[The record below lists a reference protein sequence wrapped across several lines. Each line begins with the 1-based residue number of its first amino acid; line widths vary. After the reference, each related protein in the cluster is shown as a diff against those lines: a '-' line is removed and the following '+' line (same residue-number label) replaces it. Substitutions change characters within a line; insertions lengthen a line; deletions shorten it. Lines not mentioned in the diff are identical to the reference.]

1 MFRKKDN
8 FLRLLMLLIYWV
20 NLIFYDIF
28 IHIPVIFQKEQ
39 SIWTTFI
46 KLFLK
51 NNLGEE
57 TREISQWLSSL
68 KTNKSMGMFVFACMY
83 VCACPVSTEARM
95 HLIPSNWSY
104 SYKVPC
110 GCWELNLG
118 PLQEQQV
125 MHCEPSLQPWLRALA
140 VQSWGQELRS
150 STRVATWASHTCL

>member
-57 TREISQWLSSL
+57 TREISQ
-68 KTNKSMGMFVFACMY
+68 
-83 VCACPVSTEARM
+83 
-95 HLIPSNWSY
+95 
-104 SYKVPC
+104 
-110 GCWELNLG
+110 
-118 PLQEQQV
+118 
-125 MHCEPSLQPWLRALA
+125 
-140 VQSWGQELRS
+140 
-150 STRVATWASHTCL
+150 